1 MLIGRNSGGNA
12 LENVIMSKVAEL
24 LERKRHL
31 LARIQEQPGPEQLA
45 EIERSLKDIDQRL
58 NEIESE
64 ELDEAPIA
72 PR

>member
-1 MLIGRNSGGNA
+1 MLIGRNSGGDA
-12 LENVIMSKVAEL
+12 SEIIMSNLAEL

-31 LARIQEQPGPEQLA
+31 LERIQEQPRPEQLA
-45 EIERSLKDIDQRL
+45 EIERSLKEIDQRL

-64 ELDEAPIA
+64 ELDDAPIA